1 MFVKDKIGYK
11 KKEKKRKG
19 KKNGKKA
26 LGIWPSWSCMHGP
39 PPIKSS
45 GVLD

>member
-11 KKEKKRKG
+11 KKKRK
-19 KKNGKKA
+19 KNRKKA